1 MARSSER
8 RRTIRIATSGGLNV
22 ESVTP
27 GPALRLLDVGMGG
40 FGARSMTAML
50 LGAVASYRFVTPDRK
65 WSAVLRAKP
74 VHSLPEML
82 DGRPT
87 GKFINGFSFVYV
99 ESAAVQQQLC
109 ELMDRAMGVVSF
121 S

>member
-1 MARSSER
+1 MAPFSER
-8 RRTIRIATSGGLNV
+8 RRTVRIAASGGLNV

-27 GPALRLLDVGMGG
+27 GPSLRLLDVGMGG
-40 FGARSMTAML
+40 FCARSMTAMP
-50 LGAVASYRFVTPDRK
+50 LGVVASYRFVTPDRK
-65 WSAVLRAKP
+65 WSAVFRAKP
-74 VHSLPEML
+74 VHALPEVL

-99 ESAAVQQQLC
+99 ESAAVQQQLGAM
-109 ELMDRAMGVVSF
+109 MDRAMSIVSF